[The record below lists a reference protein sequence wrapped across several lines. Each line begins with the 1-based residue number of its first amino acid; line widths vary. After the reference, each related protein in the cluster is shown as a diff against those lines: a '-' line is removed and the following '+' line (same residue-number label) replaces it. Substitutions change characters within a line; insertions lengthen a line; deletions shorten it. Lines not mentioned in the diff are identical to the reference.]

1 MAVFLFLGG
10 RYVMKRNWKEKLL
23 KGRRIENKK
32 LILTIYIILRSLVI
46 LTMVRQFFNGDYLSV
61 LTCGLTLVLFML
73 PSMIERRLHVDLPDT
88 LEIVIL
94 LFIFAA
100 EILGEIREFYV
111 LVPHWDTALHTIN
124 GFLFA
129 AIGFSIVN
137 LLNENKRIAMS
148 LSPFYMAVAAFCFS
162 MTIGVLWEFFE
173 WGMDSI
179 FHLDM
184 QKDTVRT
191 AIHSVYLHPEG
202 KNDPIT
208 LAGISDV
215 LVVLEDGT
223 KLPLDLGGYL
233 DIGLVDTMKDLLVNL
248 IGAVVFSIIGFFYI
262 KTKGKGKVAKH
273 FIPRMIGNEEA

>member
-1 MAVFLFLGG
+1 
-10 RYVMKRNWKEKLL
+10 MKRNWKEKLL
-23 KGRRIENKK
+23 NGRRIENKK

-46 LTMVRQFFNGDYLSV
+46 LTMVRQFLNGDYLSV

-184 QKDTVRT
+184 QKDTVLNT
-191 AIHSVYLHPEG
+191 IHSVYLHPEG

-208 LAGISDV
+208 LAGITDV

-273 FIPRMIGNEEA
+273 FIPRMIGNEET